1 MNFRSFKYFLTVCEM
16 GTINA
21 AARKLYISQQ
31 SLSQHIKKM
40 ETEVGAQLFHRDNP
54 LVLTQAGKCV
64 YRAAKTVMETLDRM
78 EQEVADCSG
87 ARAVELTIGMID
99 YGTPDFFAPLAELF
113 IKKEPQ
119 VLILTRE
126 LYSGDPIP
134 TDVPLF
140 LSPRELGG
148 NYRSELLFCDR
159 LVVCVADSLLK
170 KRYPDWRQRKER
182 LRQGDISA
190 LEGCPFL
197 RHVDTPLQ
205 DITEMAFE
213 QNHFQPCYLP
223 VMGKVSTMTRLCADG
238 QAAMTSLQNAMKDME
253 NLPGYLVG
261 NVPEQIPAGYIC
273 YEKDTVLS
281 GPAARFLEITRH
293 YFKRKE
299 P

>member
-54 LVLTQAGKCV
+54 LVLTEAGKCV

-87 ARAVELTIGMID
+87 AKAVELTIGMID

-113 IKKEPQ
+113 IKKGASGADSDPGT
-119 VLILTRE
+119 VLRR
-126 LYSGDPIP
+126 SDPGGRAL
-134 TDVPLF
+134 V
-140 LSPRELGG
+140 SESQRAGG

-182 LRQGDISA
+182 LRRGDISA

-197 RHVDTPLQ
+197 RHV
-205 DITEMAFE
+205 
-213 QNHFQPCYLP
+213 N
-223 VMGKVSTMTRLCADG
+223 TRCRI
-238 QAAMTSLQNAMKDME
+238 S
-253 NLPGYLVG
+253 P
-261 NVPEQIPAGYIC
+261 
-273 YEKDTVLS
+273 S
-281 GPAARFLEITRH
+281 GPFSRIISSPIICLLWARC
-293 YFKRKE
+293 
-299 P
+299 PP